1 MAHDKCLK
9 SYWHRVYMEHIEYLD
24 EDENVLFTT
33 DNTCEPI
40 ASFSLAIDKLLFL
53 LGVVF
58 LFIWAY
64 LNLISL
70 SSKFSLFNLLI
81 FTCY

>member
-1 MAHDKCLK
+1 MAHDKSLN
-9 SYWHRVYMEHIEYLD
+9 SYWHSVYMKHTEYVD

-40 ASFSLAIDKLLFL
+40 AFFLLAIDKLLFL

-58 LFIWAY
+58 LFIWAC

-81 FTCY
+81 LTCY